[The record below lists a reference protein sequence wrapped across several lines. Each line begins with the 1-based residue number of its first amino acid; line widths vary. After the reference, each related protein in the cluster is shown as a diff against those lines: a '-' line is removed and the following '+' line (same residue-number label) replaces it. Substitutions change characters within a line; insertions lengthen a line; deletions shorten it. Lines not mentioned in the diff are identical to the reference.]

1 MKKVYTPSEYQ
12 SSLKSNEI
20 FSPRIECEKNLA
32 NTIFFPCSW
41 LTLQPPMAIKRS
53 VHSRQLFTFELQ
65 WKIIQ
70 LYTAPNLNVI
80 YFACSARIYC
90 VSVYWLCALVFKLWL
105 VFFSSSH
112 ACCLALRSNHLAY
125 LLNTPLKNR
134 KLSCA
139 GAANAMYV
147 LCMSSLLGCR
157 ELCSG
162 IC

>member
-1 MKKVYTPSEYQ
+1 MYTPSEYQ

-20 FSPRIECEKNLA
+20 YSPRIECEKNLA

-105 VFFSSSH
+105 VFFFFTCLLFSAPFESSRIFAQYPVEESE
-112 ACCLALRSNHLAY
+112 AELR
-125 LLNTPLKNR
+125 R
-134 KLSCA
+134 CRQC
-139 GAANAMYV
+139 YV
-147 LCMSSLLGCR
+147 CTLYVVTSRLPRTL
-157 ELCSG
+157 
-162 IC
+162 